1 MANSGADHVYYD
13 LPFAALYGQSLQ
25 GLERPLQLFV
35 NLRLLQLATI
45 LLQCYQ
51 FLYSSWEHN
60 RHVVFALKVSGILY
74 SSSAIAKGDTRPPA
88 LLYYVRRTAR
98 TGQSHLW
105 GLPPKPFRGLQG
117 PGPPGLQARPPT
129 TVKSQTRHGQ
139 KKDTH
144 GQKQNV
150 QHGEKISVLSEKSCQ
165 RSEKRCHTATHG
177 QNQDTRSKKRSMVRK
192 KLSTVK
198 KKKVP
203 GWSLRVLQF
212 ELHRWHLL
220 FRAVGLA
227 FGLRYFRWLS
237 GSFVGFLLLLAC
249 GWFKTIRGS
258 FKL

>member
-60 RHVVFALKVSGILY
+60 RHVVFALKVLGILY

-139 KKDTH
+139 KNDTH

-150 QHGEKISVLSEKSCQ
+150 QHGERINVLSEKSCQ

-177 QNQDTRSKKRSMVRK
+177 QNQDTPFHTATSKDV
-192 KLSTVK
+192 TVK
-198 KKKVP
+198 KKIHGQKK
-203 GWSLRVLQF
+203 
-212 ELHRWHLL
+212 
-220 FRAVGLA
+220 AVHGQKKEGPPYPYCQWTGILA
-227 FGLRYFRWLS
+227 VARI
-237 GSFVGFLLLLAC
+237 
-249 GWFKTIRGS
+249 TI
-258 FKL
+258 